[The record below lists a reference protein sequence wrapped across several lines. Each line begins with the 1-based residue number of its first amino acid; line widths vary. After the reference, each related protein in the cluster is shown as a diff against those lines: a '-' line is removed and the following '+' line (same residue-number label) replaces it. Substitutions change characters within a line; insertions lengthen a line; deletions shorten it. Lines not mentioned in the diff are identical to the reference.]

1 MMLARIAPK
10 IAVPKAA
17 PIVRKKVIPE
27 VATPSSEWGTAFW
40 AASTSTWMRQ
50 PSPAP
55 STTMHPDITR
65 ALVWAWRNDNKKSPT
80 VVRAEP
86 MIGNRR

>member
-1 MMLARIAPK
+1 MTLARIAPK

-40 AASTSTWMRQ
+40 AASTSTCMRQ

-55 STTMHPDITR
+55 STTMQPDITEGAR
-65 ALVWAWRNDNKKSPT
+65 LGVEERQQE
-80 VVRAEP
+80 EP
-86 MIGNRR
+86 DGR